1 MFLIPSG
8 LLPKRV
14 ERSIQLLFWG
24 VGSHTCRNSTTC
36 RVKIVEWRAIKNRLS
51 CAPRIESCWS
61 CCFGENDWQCSRWA
75 FASKLYPTTKLRL
88 DSKLN
93 QIMKNS
99 KGIILKWATFPSA
112 VKTEYFSTPVLS
124 LPLPTLESLK
134 KQCRGTG
141 ENPSHNCCEEF
152 LASL

>member
-1 MFLIPSG
+1 MWKGQSNFFSEAWDLTPVETRQLVESK
-8 LLPKRV
+8 LLNDV
-14 ERSIQLLFWG
+14 QS
-24 VGSHTCRNSTTC
+24 
-36 RVKIVEWRAIKNRLS
+36 KIDSL
-51 CAPRIESCWS
+51 APRELSHAEAVVLVKTI
-61 CCFGENDWQCSRWA
+61 GIARA
-75 FASKLYPTTKLRL
+75 GRFASKLYPTTKLRL